1 VFEASGSVGWY
12 LLRVESGDGAVQVME
27 GEEEEEVAMVGNTM
41 GDYRNVKCPLS
52 GVDIHDLKDPVWD
65 QEQIIYEREAI
76 EVRPSFY
83 PPLPSALHWHWR
95 YVRCVYERRQ
105 KISTHHPW

>member
-1 VFEASGSVGWY
+1 M
-12 LLRVESGDGAVQVME
+12 LRVESGDGAVQVME

-83 PPLPSALHWHWR
+83 PPLPCSPLALRPQW
-95 YVRCVYERRQ
+95 EGALF
-105 KISTHHPW
+105 ISEVQCCTF

>member
-1 VFEASGSVGWY
+1 M
-12 LLRVESGDGAVQVME
+12 QVMQ

-76 EVRPSFY
+76 EVRPLPCSTGATSAGSRTASASVHGRY
-83 PPLPSALHWHWR
+83 PTKPHSL
-95 YVRCVYERRQ
+95 
-105 KISTHHPW
+105 